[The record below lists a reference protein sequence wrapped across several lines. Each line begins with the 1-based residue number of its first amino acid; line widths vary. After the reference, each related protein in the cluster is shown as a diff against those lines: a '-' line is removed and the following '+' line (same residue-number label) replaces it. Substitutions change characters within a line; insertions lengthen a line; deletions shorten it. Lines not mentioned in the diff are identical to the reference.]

1 MPQCNQ
7 NDFVGRDVTI
17 EYALAC
23 GDVDPTAPEFNWLS
37 IGGGRTKSLNIEWDT
52 VDTTADD
59 SVGNLRSNLATF
71 KQMSVS
77 IDGVLRKG
85 TGADTNLVDL
95 TKHVINPGSDYND
108 QPVAWIRMRYP
119 DLTFIFYALVSTYGR
134 EAPYDDVATYSFEAS
149 ATSSDFGLIVQ
160 DTPTPVVPTTLV
172 VTPPTDTLDVSDL
185 DTLQLVWTVGPA
197 GAPQLVNFVSSD
209 PTKATVSS
217 TGLVTPIAA
226 GSATIVVSV
235 RTNNSIVDTSVIT
248 VNA

>member
-1 MPQCNQ
+1 MPCNQ
-7 NDFVGRDVTI
+7 TDFVGRDVTI

-23 GDVDPTAPEFNWLS
+23 GDVDPTDPSFSWLS

-71 KQMSVS
+71 KQMTVS

-95 TKHVINPGSDYND
+95 TKHVINPGVDYND

-119 DLTFIFYALVSTYGR
+119 DLTFIAYMLVSTYGR
-134 EAPYDDVATYSFEAS
+134 EAPYDDVATYSFEGT
-149 ATSSDFGLIVQ
+149 ATSSEFGLIVQ

-172 VTPPTDTLDVSDL
+172 VTPATDTLDVSDL
-185 DTLQLVWTVGPA
+185 DTLQLAWTVGPT

-209 PTKATVSS
+209 PAVATVSS

-248 VNA
+248 VTA